1 MNGYQI
7 DEGPV
12 QSLVTSFRIVE
23 SLHERRLLTLR
34 EVADELDIAI
44 STTHR
49 HLTTL
54 RQFGYVYKDGKRYR
68 TGLRF
73 LEVGEQARNERELY
87 QIANPKIKQLAE
99 ETGEIVQLMM
109 EEGGMG
115 VRLCL
120 QHGQQSVPTNTLP
133 GQYVFLHTT
142 SAGKA
147 ILANLSVDRR
157 GEVIEQT
164 QLPRQTG
171 NTITDSDRLGS
182 ELSDIREQGV
192 AFNNEERIK
201 GLRAVGVPVMGRNDE
216 VAGAI
221 SVAGPSKRFKGDWY
235 RDELPT
241 LISGAANEIELNLQY
256 SPTQQNPQIEY

>member
-7 DEGPV
+7 DEGPI
-12 QSLVTSFRIVE
+12 QSLVTSFRIVGL
-23 SLHERRLLTLR
+23 LHKHPLLTLR

-54 RQFGYVYKDGKRYR
+54 RQFGYVYKEEERYR

-73 LEVGEQARNERELY
+73 LEVGEQARDERELY
-87 QIANPKIKQLAE
+87 QISKRKVKQLAE
-99 ETGEIVQLMM
+99 ETGEIAQLMV

-120 QHGQQSVPTNTLP
+120 QNGQQGVSTNTLP

-147 ILANLSVDRR
+147 ILANLPVDRR
-157 GEVIEQT
+157 KEIIKQT
-164 QLPRQTG
+164 QLPKQTE
-171 NTITDSDRLGS
+171 NTISAPDRLRS
-182 ELSDIREQGV
+182 ELADVRERGV
-192 AFNNEERIK
+192 AFNDEERIER
-201 GLRAVGVPVMGRNDE
+201 LRAVGVPVMGRDDE

-221 SVAGPSKRFKGDWY
+221 SVAGPSKRFRGDWY
-235 RDELPT
+235 REELPS

-256 SPTQQNPQIEY
+256 SPAQ